1 MLKSTATPFPSTR
14 DVMSQFAKP
23 AEPTFSSGARQLLT
37 VVLTM
42 LSVAQAGA
50 QSAYPTRS
58 IRLVVPNSAGGA
70 ADAVGR
76 LLAHGLSERLGRPVV
91 VDNRPGAGTII
102 GTEIVARA
110 SPDGHTLLM
119 SPTTLAINP
128 ASYNKLPYNALR
140 DFAPISQIASVP
152 SVLVVHPSVPA
163 NSVMELIALAKS
175 RPGELLYASPGHGT
189 IPHLTMELFASMAKI
204 RMLHVPYKGAAP
216 ARVDL
221 LAARVAT
228 TTIIAYVPDGKLRAL
243 GVTSAHRSAAAP
255 DIPTISEAGLP
266 GFELVQWYGLLAPAD
281 TSGEIIARLHKD
293 TIAVLRTADMKEH
306 LGKNGGEI
314 VGSSPVGFGAFLKA
328 ETAKMANS
336 VKAAGIQAE

>member
-1 MLKSTATPFPSTR
+1 
-14 DVMSQFAKP
+14 
-23 AEPTFSSGARQLLT
+23 
-37 VVLTM
+37 
-42 LSVAQAGA
+42 
-50 QSAYPTRS
+50 
-58 IRLVVPNSAGGA
+58 
-70 ADAVGR
+70 
-76 LLAHGLSERLGRPVV
+76 
-91 VDNRPGAGTII
+91 
-102 GTEIVARA
+102 
-110 SPDGHTLLM
+110 
-119 SPTTLAINP
+119 
-128 ASYNKLPYNALR
+128 
-140 DFAPISQIASVP
+140 
-152 SVLVVHPSVPA
+152 
-163 NSVMELIALAKS
+163 
-175 RPGELLYASPGHGT
+175 
-189 IPHLTMELFASMAKI
+189 
-204 RMLHVPYKGAAP
+204 MLHVPYKGAAP

-243 GVTSAHRSAAAP
+243 GVTSARRSAAAP

-328 ETAKMANS
+328 ETAKMANA